1 MEYERRSGVR
11 RFKDKGKGLLMKRAL
26 QRGFTLIE
34 LVVVIVILGILAAVA
49 IPQFTDLS
57 TQARTAVGNS
67 ACGALQSAAV
77 MLYASN
83 SGTVQ
88 PYASITAR
96 VTVTDGGSF
105 GGSCGT
111 PTYQTGGGGPQV
123 TCTSIASFCS

>member
-1 MEYERRSGVR
+1 
-11 RFKDKGKGLLMKRAL
+11 MKRAL

-57 TQARTAVGNS
+57 TQAKTAVGQS

-83 SGTVQ
+83 NGTTSGYSAVTL
-88 PYASITAR
+88 R
-96 VTVTDGGSF
+96 VTTTDGGNF
-105 GGSCGT
+105 AGTCGA
-111 PTYQTGGGGPQV
+111 PQYQTNGGPLV
-123 TCTSIASFCS
+123 NCTSISSFCVGP

>member
-1 MEYERRSGVR
+1 
-11 RFKDKGKGLLMKRAL
+11 MKRAL

-57 TQARTAVGNS
+57 TQARNAVGQS

-83 SGTVQ
+83 SGSTSG
-88 PYASITAR
+88 YTSIHNR
-96 VTVTDGGSF
+96 VTTTDGGTF
-105 GGSCGT
+105 GGTCAA
-111 PTYQTGGGGPQV
+111 PTYQTGGGGPNV
-123 TCTSIASFCS
+123 VCISIASFCVGP